1 MPAYEYTIEGDKT
14 FSFQFNGLE
23 KMVTALGDEL
33 RTTKDKSMF
42 GLPKI
47 KSGSIGGQGAPT
59 LWPLCEMSTETSLLH
74 HG

>member
-14 FSFQFNGLE
+14 FSFQFNGWE
-23 KMVTALGDEL
+23 KIVTALGDEL
-33 RTTKDKSMF
+33 RTTQDKSMF

-59 LWPLCEMSTETSLLH
+59 LRPLRGMSAETSLVH
-74 HG
+74 HR